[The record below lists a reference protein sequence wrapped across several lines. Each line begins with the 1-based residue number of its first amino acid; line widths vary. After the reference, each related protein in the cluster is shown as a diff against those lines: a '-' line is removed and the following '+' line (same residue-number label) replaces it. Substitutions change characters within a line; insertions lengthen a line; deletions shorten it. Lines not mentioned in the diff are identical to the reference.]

1 MRRPPAPLAALA
13 AGAACVDL
21 VASAQAWAPA
31 PRAESVPT
39 APLDVAPS
47 SVTLACPPGVTN
59 PFKPDQSAPGGAWST
74 TSAAPLAPAPATVTE
89 SGTGAG
95 TPIPSAFVVAGQGG
109 GELAGLSV
117 TGCSTPLS
125 DQWLAAGATT
135 SGSDVVLTL
144 ANPSATAS
152 TASIEGYGGSGRIG
166 EGAQQVRVPAG
177 KSVSVLL
184 AGWFPDETNLAV
196 RVSADAGGV
205 AAWAQTSVMDGEIPQ
220 GASWGPSV
228 RPSTTTVIPGIEAD
242 AGSSLRIAVPSA
254 EAASVS
260 VTVHDDS
267 GSAPLP
273 AGDVTVDGRTAID
286 IPLDGMTRSK
296 EPVAL
301 SIASDRPVVA
311 QVTSARIGAPWTD
324 PAHAWVSRS
333 VVSPA
338 SPVTRASLP
347 GAKDV
352 ASLVTAQLAA
362 DPLRATSVE
371 TPSGVDAV
379 RARIILLAAG
389 ADQVDASVGGQAL
402 QLSPGTPL
410 TVDLPA
416 SGGTLT
422 ATAPVTAA
430 LVVEADTPVGTLHA
444 AWSIGTL
451 GITATTANVVAE
463 D

>member
-1 MRRPPAPLAALA
+1 MTRPPAPLAALA
-13 AGAACVDL
+13 AGAACVGL

-31 PRAESVPT
+31 PRTESVPT

-59 PFKPDQSAPGGAWST
+59 PFKTDQSAPGGAWST

-117 TGCSTPLS
+117 TGCSTPMS
-125 DQWLAAGATT
+125 EQWLAAGATT
-135 SGSDVVLTL
+135 SGSDVVLAL

-152 TASIEGYGGSGRIG
+152 TASIEGYGGSGKIG

-220 GASWGPSV
+220 GASWSPSV

-311 QVTSARIGAPWTD
+311 QVASARIGAPWTD

-338 SPVTRASLP
+338 SPVTRASVP
-347 GAKDV
+347 GANDV
-352 ASLVTAQLAA
+352 TALVTAQLAA
-362 DPLRATSVE
+362 DPLRATSVD

-379 RARIILLAAG
+379 RARLTLLATG
-389 ADQVDASVGGQAL
+389 AEPVDAGVGGQTVH
-402 QLSPGTPL
+402 LSPGTPQTL
-410 TVDLPA
+410 DLPA

-422 ATAPVTAA
+422 ATAPITAA
-430 LVVEADTPVGTLHA
+430 LVVEADTPVGALHA

-451 GITATTANVVAE
+451 GITATTARVVAE

>member
-1 MRRPPAPLAALA
+1 
-13 AGAACVDL
+13 
-21 VASAQAWAPA
+21 
-31 PRAESVPT
+31 
-39 APLDVAPS
+39 
-47 SVTLACPPGVTN
+47 
-59 PFKPDQSAPGGAWST
+59 
-74 TSAAPLAPAPATVTE
+74 
-89 SGTGAG
+89 
-95 TPIPSAFVVAGQGG
+95 
-109 GELAGLSV
+109 
-117 TGCSTPLS
+117 
-125 DQWLAAGATT
+125 
-135 SGSDVVLTL
+135 
-144 ANPSATAS
+144 
-152 TASIEGYGGSGRIG
+152 
-166 EGAQQVRVPAG
+166 
-177 KSVSVLL
+177 
-184 AGWFPDETNLAV
+184 
-196 RVSADAGGV
+196 
-205 AAWAQTSVMDGEIPQ
+205 MDGEIPQ

-228 RPSTTTVIPGIEAD
+228 RPSTATVIPGIEAD

-352 ASLVTAQLAA
+352 ESLVTAQLAA

-379 RARIILLAAG
+379 RTRITLLAAG

>member
-1 MRRPPAPLAALA
+1 MRKPPAPLVALV
-13 AGAACVDL
+13 AGAACVGL

-31 PRAESVPT
+31 PRAESAPT

-59 PFKPDQSAPGGAWST
+59 PFKTDQSAPGGAWST
-74 TSAAPLAPAPATVTE
+74 TSAAPLTPAPATVTE

-117 TGCSTPLS
+117 TGCSTPMS
-125 DQWLAAGATT
+125 EQWLAAGATT

-152 TASIEGYGGSGRIG
+152 LASIEGYGGSGKIG

-228 RPSTTTVIPGIEAD
+228 RPSTTTVIPGIEAG
-242 AGSSLRIAVPSA
+242 AGSSLRIAVPA

-301 SIASDRPVVA
+301 SITSDRPVVA

-324 PAHAWVSRS
+324 PTQAWVSRS

-338 SPVTRASLP
+338 SPVTRASVP

-352 ASLVTAQLAA
+352 TALVTTQLAA
-362 DPLRATSVE
+362 DPLRATSVD
-371 TPSGVDAV
+371 TASGVDAV
-379 RARIILLAAG
+379 RARLTLLATG
-389 ADQVDASVGGQAL
+389 ADQVDVSTGGQTV
-402 QLSPGTPL
+402 QLSPGTPQ
-410 TVDLPA
+410 TIDLPA

-422 ATAPVTAA
+422 ATAPITAA
-430 LVVEADTPVGTLHA
+430 AVVEADTPVGTLHA

-451 GITATTANVVAE
+451 GITATTARVVAE